1 MQREKPALPTTGI
14 EVIGDASTPER
25 NGFLR
30 VHRRRLRAL
39 FPDGSVSEEFVY
51 DCVDRDALDAVVMAA
66 HFLGDDGREQVF
78 LRSALRPPAALRPLE
93 VRPVPEKSS
102 LGHLWE
108 LPAGLVEASER
119 SAQGLRACACREL
132 DEELGFHVP
141 LEAMLPLGP
150 SSFPAPSVI
159 GERHF
164 YFHTRV
170 DPALR
175 RPPGGD
181 GSALERH
188 AAIVVLPLEEALDWV
203 RAGDIED
210 AKTEIALRRLAE
222 VVR

>member
-1 MQREKPALPTTGI
+1 MQREKPALPMTSI
-14 EVIGDASTPER
+14 EVIGDASTPDR

-30 VHRRRLRAL
+30 IRRLHLRAR

-66 HFLGDDGREQVF
+66 HFLGNDGREHVF

-93 VRPVPEKSS
+93 LRPVPEKPS

-119 SAQGLRACACREL
+119 SADGLRSCACREL
-132 DEELGFHVP
+132 DEELGLHVP
-141 LEAMLPLGP
+141 LEDMLPLGP
-150 SSFPAPSVI
+150 STFPAPSVI

-164 YFHTRV
+164 YFHARV
-170 DPALR
+170 DPSLQ
-175 RPPGGD
+175 RPARGD
-181 GSALERH
+181 GSPLERH
-188 AAIVVLPLEEALDWV
+188 AAIVALPLEEALDWV
-203 RAGDIED
+203 RSGDIED